1 MPSYTTNYNLHKI
14 ELSDKPA
21 DITVINPNWDFI
33 DQMLKTLEESASG
46 AFITAEDLHTIEKT
60 SIVQADSNTLNTPY
74 KDSLTSATNGT
85 CVVSVT
91 GNNKTLFYICTGVT
105 NPVYIQSCINGVW
118 NSWKTIIDDAY
129 VTIDQ
134 LENYVPKS
142 EKGAVNG
149 VAELDSTGK
158 VPSDQ
163 LPAMNYVPTSEKG
176 VADGVA
182 TLDSTGRLPES
193 QLPLSV
199 GEDIEAVGKQ
209 LSSWWLYLKENLN
222 YTCDMP
228 SDTSTKPYS
237 YTETVKEGETVKGT
251 LVTTMNADGTYTE
264 VYTIGEAKRTRTW
277 SKVDNQ
283 WKGVWS

>member
-14 ELSDKPA
+14 ELADKPA

-91 GNNKTLFYICTGVT
+91 GNNKTLFYICNGVT
-105 NPVYIQSCINGVW
+105 NPVYIQSCISGVW
-118 NSWKTIIDDAY
+118 NNWKTIIDDAY

-142 EKGAVNG
+142 EKGAAN
-149 VAELDSTGK
+149 
-158 VPSDQ
+158 
-163 LPAMNYVPTSEKG
+163 
-176 VADGVA
+176 GVA
-182 TLDSTGRLPES
+182 TLDENGKIPDE
-193 QLPLSV
+193 QLPDPDFDALC
-199 GEDIEAVGKQ
+199 D
-209 LSSWWLYLKENLN
+209 LYGYSFEREKN
-222 YTCDMP
+222 
-228 SDTSTKPYS
+228 SSTK
-237 YTETVKEGETVKGT
+237 TTITVTVDETAPVVASVVAEIVKSKEAGTTTITVT
-251 LVTTMNADGTYTE
+251 QTIDTE
-264 VYTIGEAKRTRTW
+264 VKKWQHIFEGMSGEGGIY
-277 SKVDNQ
+277 N
-283 WKGVWS
+283 G